1 MDGVGGGSATESV
14 DETTNGIQ
22 RVGSFR
28 FLYEGERWEWSDE
41 VAVLHGYSPG
51 EVTPTTALMAEHKH
65 PDDRAHFEAMVAE
78 MLTNHAPFSSRH
90 RIIDTRGRIHP
101 VTVIAHTIYDADGRA
116 IGTEGF
122 YVDLSGSVDESVKE
136 RVDAEVLNFRTSR
149 ASIEQAKGMLMLV
162 YGVTE
167 DRAIDVLKWRSQQEN
182 VKVREIADTIISQA
196 LAGIEIPE
204 ITRRRFDNIVLTSST
219 PTEPVSSE

>member
-1 MDGVGGGSATESV
+1 MENFTSV
-14 DETTNGIQ
+14 DGTGGTRDNGMQ

-41 VAVLHGYSPG
+41 VARLHGYEPG
-51 EVTPTTALMAEHKH
+51 QVTPSTELMAQHKH

-101 VTVIAHTIYDADGRA
+101 VAVIAHTIYDPDGRA

-122 YVDLSGSVDESVKE
+122 YLDLSGSVDESVKQ
-136 RVDAEVLNFRTSR
+136 RVDAEVMNFRTSR

-182 VKVREIADTIISQA
+182 VKVRDIADTIIIEA
-196 LAGIEIPE
+196 LAAVEIPE
-204 ITRRRFDNIVLTSST
+204 ATRRGFDNIVLTSSAR
-219 PTEPVSSE
+219 PDPVASE